1 MSLTGTEHRRV
12 QLESRRQ
19 RNAAARARRAA
30 PVVVLRAF
38 DPLGGGVLW
47 VATSRST
54 PGAAYLIRPDRDGR
68 WVCGCQAFAFRASCR
83 HVDAVVTALT
93 PAVDAGV

>member
-1 MSLTGTEHRRV
+1 MALTGVEHRRIQQETKRV
-12 QLESRRQ
+12 

-54 PGAAYLIRPDRDGR
+54 PGCAYLIRTEADGR
-68 WVCGCQAFAFRASCR
+68 LVCGCQAFAFRASCR
-83 HVDAVVTALT
+83 HVDAVLKALT
-93 PAVDAGV
+93 PDADAGV